1 MTDVRLVDLA
11 DELKA
16 RMLNEG
22 GGAASITGGRPV
34 EHPAPTWGLAD
45 AIRADRERLAER
57 SGAIDCA
64 REVIGWTSPT
74 ANSGDAHPST
84 ITPPARP
91 GLTAEQI
98 EKLADT
104 LEELVAFLRRRL

>member
-1 MTDVRLVDLA
+1 MILTALLLA
-11 DELKA
+11 
-16 RMLNEG
+16 
-22 GGAASITGGRPV
+22 AAVAFTV
-34 EHPAPTWGLAD
+34 E
-45 AIRADRERLAER
+45 
-57 SGAIDCA
+57 
-64 REVIGWTSPT
+64 VF
-74 ANSGDAHPST
+74 GDAHPST